1 MNLVTVFQIMALISG
16 SGLIITLIIQWKEL
30 TKMFKSSK

>member
-16 SGLIITLIIQWKEL
+16 VGLVVTLIVQWKNL
-30 TKMFKSSK
+30 VRKH

>member
-16 SGLIITLIIQWKEL
+16 VGLIITVIAQWKNL
-30 TKMFKSSK
+30 VRKR

>member
-16 SGLIITLIIQWKEL
+16 SGLIITLIIQRKEL